1 MPNTYSFFGSATYSV
16 TKDNLDELMSILP
29 NNNSNLIDP
38 QDLRDS
44 VFTLWDRLDV
54 ISASVS
60 ISGSVSTDYNRTTPS
75 TAAAVGGVS
84 TGSTF
89 SGTIQNALDRIFY
102 PYIGPAASLSGGNNR
117 EFGSSN
123 TLTLSWS
130 VTKNSETIFSITV
143 DGVPILPTGNS
154 QGGSQGATATQNV
167 NTTFNMSAADTPTG
181 TIANASTSVTWSNRR
196 YWGTHT
202 TFTALNSAQI
212 LALTGA
218 GVGSGNDL
226 IESRVQNRN
235 GINGAGNYLVFAWPT
250 ASNPGTPTFTINGLP
265 STAWTKINNAYAFTN
280 TFGYITN
287 YDVWI
292 SNTPQFS
299 PLSLF
304 QIS

>member
-44 VFTLWDRLDV
+44 VFTLWDKV
-54 ISASVS
+54 EAINASF
-60 ISGSVSTDYNRTTPS
+60 SGTVSTDYNRTTLS

-89 SGTIQNALDRIFY
+89 SGTIQDALDRIFY
-102 PYIGPAASLSGGNNR
+102 PYVPVAVSLSGGNTR
-117 EFGSSN
+117 EFGSLN

-130 VTKNSETIFSITV
+130 VTKNSQTIFSITV
-143 DGVPILPTGNS
+143 DGVPIP
-154 QGGSQGATATQNV
+154 GGPWNTNQSGIQGATATQNV
-167 NTTFNMSAADTPTG
+167 NTSFYMDAMDTPQG
-181 TIANASTSVTWSNRR
+181 SNPSTSTTVYWSNRR

-218 GVGSGNDL
+218 GIPSGSEL
-226 IESRVQNRN
+226 SSTRVQTRN
-235 GINGAGNYLVFAWPT
+235 GINGAGDYLVFAWPT
-250 ASNPGTPTFTINGLP
+250 TFGTPTFVINGLP
-265 STAWTKINNAYAFTN
+265 NSAWTKINNAYAFTN
-280 TFGYITN
+280 TFGYVTN

-299 PLSLF
+299 PITLF
-304 QIS
+304 QIN